1 VRSVCAAL
9 VADNGAPY
17 RQLGLLS
24 VTRLTFT
31 LTGATLRQVGHVAG
45 GCLFIGDAEPTS
57 LDMAGAVVFRV
68 TLTSGETFDGEVTE
82 ANRLGRQPASDRS
95 GSGLTSHVRQ
105 EATTTADLSPPS
117 RNGPLIW
124 TS

>member
-1 VRSVCAAL
+1 VVN
-9 VADNGAPY
+9 NGAPY
-17 RQLGLLS
+17 RRLGLLS

-68 TLTSGETFDGEVTE
+68 ALTSGETFDGEVSD
-82 ANRLGRQPASDRS
+82 ANRLGRQPSSGRS
-95 GSGLTSHVRQ
+95 GGRRVVMDHHWHQRPVIGR
-105 EATTTADLSPPS
+105 
-117 RNGPLIW
+117 PLRW
-124 TS
+124 LGRYLP